1 MIIHISIGILIF
13 SKLLIKR
20 KSFKSRQTGK
30 MIFSSS
36 VLQNTLEM
44 CLLVNVL

>member
-1 MIIHISIGILIF
+1 MIIHISIGILIV

-20 KSFKSRQTGK
+20 KSFKPRQKGK

-36 VLQNTLEM
+36 VLQNTLKM
-44 CLLVNVL
+44 WLLVKVL